1 MTEDDL
7 IEFRVLV
14 RRPEGVP
21 EVRLRYYIEEAVSGW
36 KGQFIDDPLQ
46 DLYDVRVLRGK
57 VIKKGK

>member
-21 EVRLRYYIEEAVSGW
+21 EVRLRYYIEEAVSG
-36 KGQFIDDPLQ
+36 
-46 DLYDVRVLRGK
+46 
-57 VIKKGK
+57 